1 MARTTSGSTNVPI
14 PAAWLRNSECWSS
27 RRSGVGMCVVASAPK
42 PVVTP

>member
-1 MARTTSGSTNVPI
+1 MARTTSGSTNGPI